1 MRPAGGRVAVIDI
14 GSNSIRFVVFDRLT
28 RSPVTVHSEKAS
40 CGLGRDLARTGRLDQ
55 EAIAC
60 ALANLPR
67 FAAICEAMEVADV
80 HALATAAV
88 REAADGAEFV
98 AEVERRCGLRV
109 QIVSGMEEARL
120 SALGVVAGD
129 PEADGLM
136 GDLGGASV
144 ELVAID
150 DGRPGRAALL
160 ALGPMQLLQESGGD
174 IEAAAELLKRRFDPP
189 DWFSEIAGRS
199 FYAVG
204 GAWRA
209 LAKIHIERTNYPLHV
224 VHGYAL
230 RRREAEDLAASIA
243 RLGADEIRNLS
254 RRVRDRAETLPF
266 AALVLKRLLALT
278 RPRRLVFS
286 AFGLREGQ
294 VFSLLPEDER
304 ARDPLIAACE
314 DLALYAGPF
323 GIRGEELLAW
333 TGALFPQ
340 EDPSDRRLR
349 LAACLLSNIG
359 WREHPDFRAEQAM
372 ERVLRMP
379 VVGVDHRARVFLGL
393 ALFARYKGN
402 IRSPLVRR
410 VRGLVKAEE
419 GERAVVIGRALRLAH
434 TVSAGVPAALARTR
448 LEQSRRELTLV
459 LAPGA
464 EGLAGDAVR
473 KALASMAEILGRRPV
488 IAAEAEAARAVTPG
502 GRA

>member
-1 MRPAGGRVAVIDI
+1 V
-14 GSNSIRFVVFDRLT
+14 
-28 RSPVTVHSEKAS
+28 
-40 CGLGRDLARTGRLDQ
+40 RTL
-55 EAIAC
+55 
-60 ALANLPR
+60 
-67 FAAICEAMEVADV
+67 
-80 HALATAAV
+80 TAA
-88 REAADGAEFV
+88 
-98 AEVERRCGLRV
+98 
-109 QIVSGMEEARL
+109 EEARL
-120 SALGVVAGD
+120 SALGVIAGD

-136 GDLGGASV
+136 GDQGGASV
-144 ELVAID
+144 ELVVID
-150 DGRPGRAALL
+150 KGRPGRTALL
-160 ALGPMQLLQESGGD
+160 PIGPMQLLQESRGD
-174 IEAAAELLKRRFDPP
+174 IEAAEELLKRRFDPP
-189 DWFSEIAGRS
+189 DWFSEVAGKP

-209 LAKIHIERTNYPLHV
+209 LAKLHMERTNYPLHV
-224 VHGYAL
+224 VHGYTL
-230 RRREAEDLAASIA
+230 RRREAEDLASLVA
-243 RLGADEIRNLS
+243 RLGPDEIRSLS

-266 AALVLKRLLALT
+266 AALAMKRLLGLL
-278 RPRRLVFS
+278 RPRRVVFS

-294 VFSLLPEDER
+294 MFSLLPEAER

-314 DLALYAGPF
+314 DLALYTGPF

-333 TGALFPQ
+333 TDVLFKQ
-340 EDPSDRRLR
+340 EEANDRRLR

-372 ERVLRMP
+372 ERVIRMP
-379 VVGVDHRARVFLGL
+379 IVGVDHQARVFLGL

-488 IAAEAEAARAVTPG
+488 IAAEAETARAVTPG